1 MIQTLKQKTNYYLY
15 LANMGKVRFDRFKSR
30 GRKNILI
37 RELSV
42 RSRRRKVFVRNVVLY
57 DRRIIESEVFLLQ
70 IKE

>member
-1 MIQTLKQKTNYYLY
+1 MIQTLKQKANYYLY

-42 RSRRRKVFVRNVVLY
+42 RSRRRKVFVRNVILY
-57 DRRIIESEVFLLQ
+57 EEERVESYMFYY
-70 IKE
+70 K